1 MCWFK
6 YSTWHARVCVP
17 VCIQKLEEADIILF
31 PINISNVHWCL
42 AAVYP
47 KEKRI
52 RFVCVFINVDNGSCP
67 GSRSQ
72 TNMFKNNCRF
82 TRGRLHP
89 SQKPQSVQ
97 ANRHT
102 MPCTCRYFDSLG
114 GRNGLCLDTLQVHE
128 RGKTLVCIPLRGDA
142 CDSTFFFCIQ
152 KNVLSQA
159 SPLRGDACDSTF
171 FRVPRDEFLRG
182 VIIAFHSPHC
192 FSLAL
197 CLSALHVSAR
207 VTDGIMMMVQLYMQD
222 QGEVRGI
229 NDWAGEWQK
238 EHANPPQV
246 WSCACVWV
254 MVVVV

>member
-1 MCWFK
+1 
-6 YSTWHARVCVP
+6 
-17 VCIQKLEEADIILF
+17 
-31 PINISNVHWCL
+31 
-42 AAVYP
+42 
-47 KEKRI
+47 
-52 RFVCVFINVDNGSCP
+52 
-67 GSRSQ
+67 
-72 TNMFKNNCRF
+72 MFKNNSLSLGAVCIGHKILKVSRLTG
-82 TRGRLHP
+82 TRCLAAGTLTP
-89 SQKPQSVQ
+89 WGAVMASASIL
-97 ANRHT
+97 
-102 MPCTCRYFDSLG
+102 CRYTKEKKHWSVY
-114 GRNGLCLDTLQVHE
+114 R
-128 RGKTLVCIPLRGDA
+128 RGDA
-142 CDSTFFFCIQ
+142 C
-152 KNVLSQA
+152 
-159 SPLRGDACDSTF
+159 GSTF
-171 FRVPRDEFLRG
+171 FRIWDDFLRG

>member
-1 MCWFK
+1 MPR
-6 YSTWHARVCVP
+6 YSAGTR
-17 VCIQKLEEADIILF
+17 
-31 PINISNVHWCL
+31 
-42 AAVYP
+42 
-47 KEKRI
+47 KRQ
-52 RFVCVFINVDNGSCP
+52 NTSLYT
-67 GSRSQ
+67 SQ
-72 TNMFKNNCRF
+72 R
-82 TRGRLHP
+82 RRLR
-89 SQKPQSVQ
+89 Q
-97 ANRHT
+97 
-102 MPCTCRYFDSLG
+102 Y
-114 GRNGLCLDTLQVHE
+114 
-128 RGKTLVCIPLRGDA
+128 I
-142 CDSTFFFCIQ
+142 FFFVYR

-197 CLSALHVSAR
+197 CLSTLHVSAR